1 MMLRRLTGL
10 ILMTALTVVSVRASM
25 NAEERDTIKKTFKVH
40 PGGTL
45 YLDLDHG
52 NVVIEIGNED
62 VVNIEVDRIVEAE
75 DRYAAKRILDQHELD
90 FSQTGDDVRLRS
102 RFEDERWSRKLWGKS
117 TRFKVKVRIQVPERY
132 NIDFTNGAG
141 NVEIAGVT
149 GRVEGRTGAGNVL
162 VGAVHGPVDIS
173 SGAGNIEVNGAVGRT
188 EVGSGA
194 GNITIRDVEGEVRAH
209 TGAGNITARITGPL
223 SGDSRLDSGAG
234 NVTVYLNEG
243 IGVNVDAVA
252 SVGTASCEY
261 GLKVKGKWMK
271 KSFGGSINGGGPG
284 LTLRSGVGNVAL
296 KKL

>member
-1 MMLRRLTGL
+1 MLRRLIGM
-10 ILMTALTVVSVRASM
+10 ILMTTLTVIAVRASAS
-25 NAEERDTIKKTFKVH
+25 AEERDTIKKTFKVH
-40 PGGTL
+40 AGGTL

-52 NVVIEIGNED
+52 NVVIEIGSSD
-62 VVNIEVDRIVEAE
+62 VVNIEVDRIVEAG

-102 RFEDERWSRKLWGKS
+102 RFDDDRWSRKLWGKS
-117 TRFKVKVRIQVPERY
+117 TRFKVRVRVQVPERF

-149 GRVEGRTGAGNVL
+149 GRVEGRTGAGNV
-162 VGAVHGPVDIS
+162 VVEAVHGPVDVS

-188 EVGSGA
+188 EVVSGA
-194 GNITIRDVEGEVRAH
+194 GNITIRDIRGEVRAH

-223 SGDSRLDSGAG
+223 EGDSRLDSGAG
-234 NVTVYLNEG
+234 NVTVYLEDG

-252 SVGTASCEY
+252 SVGAASCEY
-261 GLKVKGKWMK
+261 GLKVKGRWMK